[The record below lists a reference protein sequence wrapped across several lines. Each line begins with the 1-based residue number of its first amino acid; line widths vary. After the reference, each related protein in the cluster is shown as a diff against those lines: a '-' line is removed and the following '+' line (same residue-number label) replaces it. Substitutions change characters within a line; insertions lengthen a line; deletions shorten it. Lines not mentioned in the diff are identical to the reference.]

1 MLTVLIEQELAA
13 TRALLAVLEQE
24 YTALCERHDA
34 SALEAVVR
42 AKETAAGR
50 LQEIASGR
58 MQHLTRTGFPPDAS
72 GLAASIASVPTEER
86 FRLHAQ
92 WRELLDVA
100 GRAWKQNG
108 INGAVIAASRNAT
121 ERALALLRGQDPN
134 ACLYGSDARAH
145 YAAGSSV
152 RPLISA

>member
-24 YTALCERHDA
+24 YSALRERHDA
-34 SALEAVVR
+34 HTLEAVVR

-50 LQEIASGR
+50 LQQIAAGR
-58 MQHLTRTGFPPDAS
+58 MQHLLGSGYPPDAA
-72 GLAASIASVPTEER
+72 GLAACIAAVPTEDR
-86 FRLHAQ
+86 FRLNAL

-108 INGAVIAASRNAT
+108 INGAVIAASRSAT

-134 ACLYGSDARAH
+134 TCLYGADARAR
-145 YAAGSSV
+145 YATGGSV